1 MDTKMFAIIR
11 TGGKQYKVSKDMK
24 IVVEKIDSFAG
35 SEIVFNEVLMIG
47 TDESTVV
54 GSPLLKGAQVIATL
68 EKQTRDDKVII
79 FKKKRRHNYRRKKGH
94 KQHKTMLKIVD
105 ILQAGQA
112 RSVAEKPAAAPKVKA
127 DVVAKAPAEK
137 AKKTAAKA
145 VKKED

>member
-1 MDTKMFAIIR
+1 MFAIIR

-24 IVVEKIDSFAG
+24 IVVEKIESSAG
-35 SEIVFNEVLMIG
+35 SEVIFTEVLMIG

-54 GSPLLKGAQVIATL
+54 GSPLLKGAQVIAIL
-68 EKQTRDDKVII
+68 DKQTRDDKVII

-105 ILQAGQA
+105 ILQAGQS
-112 RSVAEKPAAAPKVKA
+112 RSVVEKTPASPKVKTEA
-127 DVVAKAPAEK
+127 VAKAPAEK
-137 AKKTAAKA
+137 AKKAPAKA

>member
-1 MDTKMFAIIR
+1 MFAIIR

-24 IVVEKIDSFAG
+24 IVVEKIDSSAG